1 MGCLLG
7 LFFCLCHLC
16 LNSLIVISFF
26 LWNSFIY
33 KYKGWCCFNQR
44 KITSFFHTDEYSS
57 LGVIA
62 WGGYSHFGLSYKC
75 NRNGCFETIMNC
87 HWKPE
92 KLQNLGLKRMNLIKS
107 CYQVTSCLNTRA
119 PKVRD
124 VIKRANQQHH
134 IYLEVKFRSN
144 PHSSK
149 VEKKKGG
156 VCILTCYS
164 INRKIKSQMCHQF
177 GKSWKML
184 DFLQYI
190 SPSRYLFQDWKI
202 GFL

>member
-1 MGCLLG
+1 M
-7 LFFCLCHLC
+7 
-16 LNSLIVISFF
+16 ISFF

-33 KYKGWCCFNQR
+33 KYKGWCCFNPR

-124 VIKRANQQHH
+124 VIKRANHQHH

-149 VEKKKGG
+149 VEKKKGEG
-156 VCILTCYS
+156 YVFLPATALIE
-164 INRKIKSQMCHQF
+164 KSNHRCATNL
-177 GKSWKML
+177 GKAEKCW
-184 DFLQYI
+184 I
-190 SPSRYLFQDWKI
+190 SSNLSLPPDTSFKTEK
-202 GFL
+202 